1 MAGSGGLILWSAAAT
16 RHPHTPNLENAGENQ
31 VRIFKIVVCVVL
43 AFAGA
48 GAAFAADDAQTAALQ
63 RLADRAE
70 IEELITRYV
79 TALDTLDADAYEG
92 VFTQDGEYDVTGTL
106 YKGRAAIRKIVTDL
120 QASRARNDAAGTP
133 SPRLYH
139 VMSNSS
145 IQVLDATN
153 ARHQSYAQTV
163 RLADNG
169 QFVVGFMGRYE
180 DVLVKV
186 DGRWLIKSRKLVSFI
201 PPAAAPPAR

>member
-1 MAGSGGLILWSAAAT
+1 
-16 RHPHTPNLENAGENQ
+16 
-31 VRIFKIVVCVVL
+31 L
-43 AFAGA
+43 AFTAFVFVHSGKVV
-48 GAAFAADDAQTAALQ
+48 AAEDAQAAALQ
-63 RLADRAE
+63 RLLDKAE
-70 IEELITRYV
+70 IEALVARYV

-92 VFTQDGEYDVTGTL
+92 VFTEDGEYDVTGTL

-120 QASRARNDAAGTP
+120 QASRARNEASGTP
-133 SPRLYH
+133 SPKLYH
-139 VMSNSS
+139 VMANSS
-145 IQVLDATN
+145 IEVLDATT
-153 ARHQSYAQTV
+153 ARHESYAQTL

-201 PPAAAPPAR
+201 PPAAAPAAR

>member
-1 MAGSGGLILWSAAAT
+1 MNPGIIVCTLLLAMGGTTASAQEA
-16 RHPHTPNLENAGENQ
+16 PS
-31 VRIFKIVVCVVL
+31 
-43 AFAGA
+43 
-48 GAAFAADDAQTAALQ
+48 AALQ
-63 RLADRAE
+63 RLMDRAE
-70 IEELITRYV
+70 IEELVARYV

-92 VFTQDGEYDVTGTL
+92 VFTEDGEYDVTGTV
-106 YKGRAAIRKIVTDL
+106 YKGRLAIRKIVTDL
-120 QASRARNDAAGTP
+120 QASRARNEAAGVQP
-133 SPRLYH
+133 VQLYH
-139 VMSNSS
+139 VMANSS
-145 IQVLDATN
+145 IEILDAGN

-201 PPAAAPPAR
+201 PPAATSAAR

>member
-1 MAGSGGLILWSAAAT
+1 M
-16 RHPHTPNLENAGENQ
+16 NLR
-31 VRIFKIVVCVVL
+31 VVVCALWFV
-43 AFAGA
+43 GIGG
-48 GAAFAADDAQTAALQ
+48 GAALAAEDAEDALQ
-63 RLADRAE
+63 KLIDRAE
-70 IEELITRYV
+70 IEELVARYV

-92 VFTQDGEYDVTGTL
+92 VFTADGEYDVTGNV

-120 QASRARNDAAGTP
+120 QASLARNDAAGVA

-139 VMSNSS
+139 VMANSS
-145 IQVLDATN
+145 IEIVDASN

-180 DVLVKV
+180 DALVKV
-186 DGRWLIKSRKLVSFI
+186 DGRWQIKSRKLVSFI
-201 PPAAAPPAR
+201 PPAASPAAR

>member
-1 MAGSGGLILWSAAAT
+1 MGRFDVGISRILA
-16 RHPHTPNLENAGENQ
+16 
-31 VRIFKIVVCVVL
+31 CVAFVL
-43 AFAGA
+43 AGA
-48 GAAFAADDAQTAALQ
+48 GAAFAAEDPQSAALQ
-63 RLADRAE
+63 RLLDKDE
-70 IEELITRYV
+70 IASVVARYV

-92 VFTQDGEYDVTGTL
+92 VFAPDGEYDVTGTL

-120 QASRARNDAAGTP
+120 KEARARNDAAGKPT
-133 SPRLYH
+133 PRLYH

-145 IQVLDATN
+145 IEILDATH

-169 QFVVGFMGRYE
+169 QFVVGFMGRY
-180 DVLVKV
+180 DDALVKV

-201 PPAAAPPAR
+201 PPAAPPAAK